1 MTTGLGLKGGIM
13 KIAIIEW
20 VGVIVLGLI
29 LGAMFGWGF

>member
-1 MTTGLGLKGGIM
+1 M

-20 VGVIVLGLI
+20 VGVIVLGII

>member
-1 MTTGLGLKGGIM
+1 M